1 MKMTINELKHQIAE
15 ILDEAKKKPEKAA
28 KIKRMSAQ
36 IEAFGYYDESH
47 DFSAPLGAYN
57 LYRQQ
62 GAVNWGPMTSD
73 GTHVD
78 NKGVGNPNAGTAA
91 PYMRENDERALRSLV
106 REVIENGLVDES
118 SAWAPFLSSQEPLF
132 ESTWEEAAY
141 RLTEAWYDDFKKEK
155 KDKKGE
161 DGKKGNYDKTSYGH
175 VKSHGFEKKGSKK
188 SSKKSSGK

>member
-1 MKMTINELKHQIAE
+1 MKMTIDELKHQIAE

-28 KIKRMSAQ
+28 KLKRMAAQ
-36 IEAFGYYDESH
+36 VEAYGFYDESH

-78 NKGVGNPNAGTAA
+78 NNGVGNPNVGHQF
-91 PYMRENDERALRSLV
+91 MKESEERALRGLV

-118 SAWAPFLSSQEPLF
+118 SAWAPFLASKEPIF
-132 ESTWEEAAY
+132 ESTWEEASH
-141 RLTEAWYDDFKKEK
+141 RITEAWYDDFKSDK
-155 KDKKGE
+155 KDDKSKG
-161 DGKKGNYDKTSYGH
+161 KSSTKTSYGH
-175 VKSHGFEKKGSKK
+175 VKSHGQEKKDKKK